1 MLCPHTHSVIPW
13 PVGVH
18 GLLRCG
24 WDALAVGA
32 RVGWTQSA
40 TPVPPAP
47 RHAALCA
54 SPLSAPVTVLVA
66 ELPPV
71 LQALA
76 GSCASAQHQPLLLHL
91 GGCSLTE
98 SASQTRAGPSEY

>member
-1 MLCPHTHSVIPW
+1 MSPHTLCHPLAC
-13 PVGVH
+13 GVH

-47 RHAALCA
+47 RHAALRA
-54 SPLSAPVTVLVA
+54 SPLSAPVTVLMA

-76 GSCASAQHQPLLLHL
+76 GSRASAQHQPLLLHL

-98 SASQTRAGPSEY
+98 SASQARAGPLEY